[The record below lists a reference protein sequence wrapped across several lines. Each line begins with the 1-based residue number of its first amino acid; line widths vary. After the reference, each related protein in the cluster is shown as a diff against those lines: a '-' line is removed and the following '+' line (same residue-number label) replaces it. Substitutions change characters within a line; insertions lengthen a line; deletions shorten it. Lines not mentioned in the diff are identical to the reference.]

1 MVNPF
6 ICLIELRWKFVSK
19 DAEIWLLL
27 TSEKYPISSDLSW
40 KNVYFTVPTSDTGG
54 LVEKTKANGR
64 KMVKELGNKAGRNL
78 LEMPYPRFNRGSQQK
93 IIKRLFI

>member
-1 MVNPF
+1 M
-6 ICLIELRWKFVSK
+6 
-19 DAEIWLLL
+19 AIWSLL
-27 TSEKYPISSDLSW
+27 TSKKYPIRSDLSW

-78 LEMPYPRFNRGSQQK
+78 LEMPYPSSCGEGSQQK

>member
-1 MVNPF
+1 M
-6 ICLIELRWKFVSK
+6 
-19 DAEIWLLL
+19 AIWWFL
-27 TSEKYPISSDLSW
+27 TSEKYLISSEFISG

-78 LEMPYPRFNRGSQQK
+78 WEMPYPE
-93 IIKRLFI
+93 